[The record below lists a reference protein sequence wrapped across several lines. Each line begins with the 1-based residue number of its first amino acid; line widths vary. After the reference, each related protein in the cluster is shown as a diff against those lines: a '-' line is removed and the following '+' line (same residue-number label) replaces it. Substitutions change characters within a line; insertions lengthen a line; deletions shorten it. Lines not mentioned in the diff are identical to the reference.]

1 MIQYAAMPLPDGA
14 TLLTFMDV
22 TDSVR
27 AERALRERN
36 EALEQADKLKSEF
49 VSHMSYQLRT
59 PLNTILGFS
68 TMLQEGINSAPLD
81 DKQQEYVGNVLQASN
96 HLLRLIDDILDLATI
111 EAGRMVLDLENIDL
125 GKSLEEAVP
134 LAQEWG
140 QEQSVKVVAE
150 ISEGIGRIDAD
161 ARRIKQIVLNL
172 ASNAIAFSPRDGEV
186 TIGAK
191 RVGADIRIW
200 VKDNGSG
207 ITPRAQATAFNR
219 FESRGHGDGRRGAGL
234 GLSLVKSF
242 VELHGGWVELESKAG
257 QGTIVTCHLPDR
269 AVIPQGQT
277 AAE

>member
-68 TMLQEGINSAPLD
+68 TMLQDGINSAPLD

-125 GKSLEEAVP
+125 AKALEEAVP

-140 QEQSVKVVAE
+140 QEQSVKVVAD
-150 ISEGIGRIDAD
+150 ISPGIGRIDAD
-161 ARRIKQIVLNL
+161 ARRIKQVVLNL
-172 ASNAIAFSPRDGEV
+172 ASNAIAFSPREGEV
-186 TIGAK
+186 MIGAK

-200 VKDNGSG
+200 VEDKGAG
-207 ITPRAQATAFNR
+207 IAPRAQATAFNR
-219 FESRGHGDGRRGAGL
+219 FESRGQGEGRRGAGL

-257 QGTIVTCHLPDR
+257 QGTTVTCHLPDR